1 MITVQSN
8 NIRRDMNSMSFVGMT
23 ICDDGIVAFGDSKGT
38 IRDALGNSKEDTK
51 RGNIQK
57 VFKNNHYVLV
67 TCNANTFFDESNFNI
82 NIENFMLDNINN
94 YNNYFDF
101 FEKLLCRIS
110 SNQLNFNNLYKF
122 IIGSKDEFGY
132 YVQHVDIINNQII
145 ICKKF
150 RDLQTYTMGND
161 YYTHLTYTFNFRLN
175 QILLIQNEIKDKIE
189 NIIKDVDKFSSYNP
203 VGLPVNV
210 EIFQ

>member
-101 FEKLLCRIS
+101 FEKV
-110 SNQLNFNNLYKF
+110 Y
-122 IIGSKDEFGY
+122 IG
-132 YVQHVDIINNQII
+132 
-145 ICKKF
+145 
-150 RDLQTYTMGND
+150 
-161 YYTHLTYTFNFRLN
+161 
-175 QILLIQNEIKDKIE
+175 
-189 NIIKDVDKFSSYNP
+189 
-203 VGLPVNV
+203 
-210 EIFQ
+210 